1 MLNAE
6 RVKLMTQA
14 ATCYQKQEK
23 KAMRINEFYKKDYV
37 NYNVIKSVFAFTLAY
52 VLIFAIIVLYNSEWM
67 LIHTTRG
74 AVIVVV
80 AAVIIYIIGAA
91 LFGAVSSSIFTKKY
105 QNAKEDIKKYQL
117 LLNRLN
123 RLYELEDEKE
133 QEPKEDVI

>member
-23 KAMRINEFYKKDYV
+23 KAMRINEFYKKDYI

-52 VLIFAIIVLYNSEWM
+52 ALIFAIIVLYNSEWI

-74 AVIVVV
+74 AVIFLVAGVV
-80 AAVIIYIIGAA
+80 IYIIGAA

-105 QNAKEDIKKYQL
+105 QDARDDIKKYQQL
-117 LLNRLN
+117 LLKLN
-123 RLYELEDEKE
+123 RLYEAEDVKE
-133 QEPKEDVI
+133 QADKEDII